1 MASPKHG
8 QKSDRIKQ
16 IVAGLLERRIKDPRL
31 GFVTITDVRLT
42 GDGQHASVF
51 YTVMGDETNR
61 RDTAAA
67 LASATGLI
75 RSEVG
80 KLLGVRHTPSIEF
93 LVDSVPEVAK
103 ELEDLIAK
111 VKTSDAEIAERAQ
124 GASYAGGD
132 NPYKEDLAA
141 EESTE
146 SDD

>member
-1 MASPKHG
+1 MPGPKHG

-51 YTVMGDETNR
+51 YTVLGDEAAR
-61 RDTAAA
+61 RDSAAA
-67 LASATGLI
+67 LKSATGLI

-93 LVDSVPEVAK
+93 HLDSVPEVAK
-103 ELEDLIAK
+103 EIEDLLAK
-111 VKTSDAEIAERAQ
+111 VKDSDAEIAARAE
-124 GASYAGGD
+124 GASYAGEE
-132 NPYKEDLAA
+132 NPYKEPRVEGTAD
-141 EESTE
+141 

>member
-1 MASPKHG
+1 MPGPKHG

-51 YTVMGDETNR
+51 YTVMGDETAR
-61 RDTAAA
+61 QDTAAA

-93 LVDSVPEVAK
+93 HIDSVPEVAQ

-111 VKTSDAEIAERAQ
+111 VKTSDAEIAARAQ
-124 GASYAGGD
+124 GAQYAGD
-132 NPYKEDLAA
+132 ENPYKERPAA
-141 EESTE
+141 EDENDT
-146 SDD
+146 DD

>member
-1 MASPKHG
+1 MPGPRHG

-51 YTVMGDETNR
+51 YTVLGDEAAR
-61 RDTAAA
+61 RDSAAA
-67 LASATGLI
+67 LSSATGLI

-93 LVDSVPEVAK
+93 HIDSVPEVAK
-103 ELEDLIAK
+103 ELEDLLAQ
-111 VKTSDAEIAERAQ
+111 VKTSDAQIAARAE
-124 GASYAGGD
+124 GATYAGGE
-132 NPYKEDLAA
+132 NPYKEPRA
-141 EESTE
+141 EGASD

>member
-1 MASPKHG
+1 MAGPKHG
-8 QKSDRIKQ
+8 QKSDRIKEL
-16 IVAGLLERRIKDPRL
+16 VAGLLERRIKDPRL

-51 YTVMGDETNR
+51 YTVLGDETAR
-61 RDTAAA
+61 RDSATA

-80 KLLGVRHTPSIEF
+80 KHLGARHTPSIEF
-93 LVDSVPEVAK
+93 IVDSVPEVAQ

-111 VKTSDAEIAERAQ
+111 AKASDAEIAARAQ
-124 GASYAGGD
+124 GASFAGD
-132 NPYKEDLAA
+132 ENPYKERTSSDEA
-141 EESTE
+141 TE

>member
-1 MASPKHG
+1 MPGPKHG

-51 YTVMGDETNR
+51 YTVMGDEAAR
-61 RDTAAA
+61 QDTAAA
-67 LASATGLI
+67 LTSATGLI

-93 LVDSVPEVAK
+93 HVDSVPEVAQ

-111 VKTSDAEIAERAQ
+111 VKTSDAEIAARAQ
-124 GASYAGGD
+124 GAQYAGD
-132 NPYKEDLAA
+132 SNPYKERIDD
-141 EESTE
+141 EESAE
-146 SDD
+146 SED

>member
-1 MASPKHG
+1 MPGPKHG

-51 YTVMGDETNR
+51 YTVLGDEAAR
-61 RDTAAA
+61 RDSAAA
-67 LASATGLI
+67 LSSATGLI

-93 LVDSVPEVAK
+93 HVDSVPEVAQ

-111 VKTSDAEIAERAQ
+111 VKTSDAEMAARAQ
-124 GASYAGGD
+124 GAQYAGD
-132 NPYKEDLAA
+132 ENPYKERSAA
-141 EESTE
+141 EDE
-146 SDD
+146 DDTDD